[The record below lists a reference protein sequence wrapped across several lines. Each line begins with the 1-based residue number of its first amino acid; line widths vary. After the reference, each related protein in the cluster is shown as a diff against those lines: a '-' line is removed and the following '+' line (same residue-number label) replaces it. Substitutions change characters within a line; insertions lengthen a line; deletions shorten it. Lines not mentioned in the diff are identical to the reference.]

1 MASIRPE
8 GATSSAR
15 HRSVSGRGAASFAL
29 AAGGIVLL
37 AAGIWSWSR
46 AASGPPGP
54 QLAFEPASAEL
65 GVMIEGENRP
75 VAFRV
80 INRDGTR
87 PARLL
92 GAADRCTPA
101 GCVFVKGLPLTVPPG
116 GKATFTVEWKGTKPG
131 RLVQEVSVFTDGP
144 GQAIVALSIGGE
156 VVAASPAAE
165 KSP

>member
-1 MASIRPE
+1 MANAESDESTLDRRAS
-8 GATSSAR
+8 GSR
-15 HRSVSGRGAASFAL
+15 RVSLGL
-29 AAGGIVLL
+29 AAGGAAML

-46 AASGPPGP
+46 AASSPPGI
-54 QLAFEPASAEL
+54 QLTFEPANVEL
-65 GVMIEGENRP
+65 HSVLQGENRP

-80 INRDGTR
+80 VNRDGTR

-92 GAADRCTPA
+92 GAEDKCTPA
-101 GCVFVKGLPLTVPPG
+101 GCVFVEGLPLTVPAG
-116 GKATFTVEWKGTKPG
+116 GEASFTVEWKGTKPG

-156 VVAASPAAE
+156 VIAASPAGG